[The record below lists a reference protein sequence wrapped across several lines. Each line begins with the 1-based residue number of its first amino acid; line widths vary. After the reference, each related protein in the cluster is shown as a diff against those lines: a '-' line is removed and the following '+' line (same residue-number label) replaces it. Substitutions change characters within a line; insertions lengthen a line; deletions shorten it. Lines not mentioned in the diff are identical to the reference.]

1 MANVAKKVSWSG
13 RDPRDDD
20 DEDGNGD
27 GPAGEST
34 PLLNGTGHG
43 ARQVGPG
50 GAPGGSPGLCGRGP
64 GPGPEPSGGCQHR
77 GEPRPG
83 PEVPG
88 LGLRVG
94 RSHPHPP
101 PPGYRELG
109 SPGGVPGVSPPVW
122 TPQCE
127 PPGVRA
133 AAGGGPGASP
143 QPLARAGGSCAAL
156 LLGSPEQWAH

>member
-64 GPGPEPSGGCQHR
+64 GLGPEPSGGCQHR

-88 LGLRVG
+88 LWLRVG
-94 RSHPHPP
+94 RSPHTHPP
-101 PPGYRELG
+101 LPVTGSWGRQGG
-109 SPGGVPGVSPPVW
+109 SPQPPGVSPW
-122 TPQCE
+122 
-127 PPGVRA
+127 VRA
-133 AAGGGPGASP
+133 AAGGGPGASR

-156 LLGSPEQWAH
+156 LLGSSQQWAH